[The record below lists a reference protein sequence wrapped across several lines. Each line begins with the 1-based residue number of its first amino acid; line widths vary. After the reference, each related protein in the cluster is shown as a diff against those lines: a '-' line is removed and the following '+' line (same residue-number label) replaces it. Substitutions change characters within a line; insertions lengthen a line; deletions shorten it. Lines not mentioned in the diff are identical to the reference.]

1 MLFKKLN
8 ESQRK
13 PKRIWVGKGSEFYDR
28 SMKSFSQNND
38 IQMYSA
44 HNEGKSVNAKS
55 FIRTLINKIY
65 KYMT

>member
-28 SMKSFSQNND
+28 SMKSFFQNND

-44 HNEGKSVNAKS
+44 HNEGKSVNVS
-55 FIRTLINKIY
+55 LEL
-65 KYMT
+65 